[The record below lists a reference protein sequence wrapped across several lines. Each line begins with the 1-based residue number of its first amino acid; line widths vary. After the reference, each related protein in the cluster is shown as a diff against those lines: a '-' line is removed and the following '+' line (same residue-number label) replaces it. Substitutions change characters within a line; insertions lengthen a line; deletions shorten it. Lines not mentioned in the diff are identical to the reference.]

1 MVGRGLRDRK
11 KERAHSGPLEV
22 LLRARFPVL
31 SFDVDGIEMV
41 EGREHEERGQEERC
55 GPRQPSRRG
64 GGRGH
69 DPACKEERER
79 EAAPVS
85 KSRRGA
91 SPLFFF
97 PPSIS
102 GALALLLSFP
112 PPTCSRLEKDSPTA
126 PRQTRRS
133 LVESDVIGR
142 KTFLKRATQQRSV
155 GRVPTRSH
163 SRFCCCFLFFFFFS
177 FSFSLSPAS
186 PFLSSLSLF
195 FLTPLSLQ

>member
-1 MVGRGLRDRK
+1 MERLLSLSLLFQTKKTAMMMVGRGLRDRK

-91 SPLFFF
+91 SPLFFL

-112 PPTCSRLEKDSPTA
+112 PPPA
-126 PRQTRRS
+126 P
-133 LVESDVIGR
+133 LAP
-142 KTFLKRATQQRSV
+142 L
-155 GRVPTRSH
+155 
-163 SRFCCCFLFFFFFS
+163 C
-177 FSFSLSPAS
+177 
-186 PFLSSLSLF
+186 SLF
-195 FLTPLSLQ
+195 FKAIERSSDVDAFPHL